1 MILDKIVVSTA
12 KRVAHSKEFIA
23 PEKMKQKAEKCEINR
38 DFPFK
43 KALSKKELSQSPLFQ
58 QQFRFTE

>member
-43 KALSKKELSQSPLFQ
+43 NALSKK
-58 QQFRFTE
+58 

>member
-23 PEKMKQKAEKCEINR
+23 PEKMKQKA
-38 DFPFK
+38 FSPFERHPII
-43 KALSKKELSQSPLFQ
+43 LE
-58 QQFRFTE
+58 